1 MKDDP
6 NIELKALVGFIIA
19 IIVVG
24 SLITYLF
31 K

>member
-1 MKDDP
+1 MKEDP
-6 NIELKALVGFIIA
+6 NIELKALTGFIIA

-24 SLITYLF
+24 SLISFLF